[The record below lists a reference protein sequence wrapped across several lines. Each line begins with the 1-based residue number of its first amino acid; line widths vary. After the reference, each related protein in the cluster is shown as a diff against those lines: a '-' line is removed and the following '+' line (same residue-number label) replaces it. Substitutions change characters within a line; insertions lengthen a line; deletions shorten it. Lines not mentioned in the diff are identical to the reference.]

1 MRRRDVSEKGLCQ
14 CTLQIWWS
22 LISKMWEIRWVLSMD
37 LWRSAA
43 LTAGAGKEISD
54 VQVLYRES
62 KLGKADKGAFLF
74 PPLPCFVLFVTGI
87 LMFLQQCLTKWF
99 QTELTSCFACLYP
112 F

>member
-22 LISKMWEIRWVLSMD
+22 LISKMWEIRWVVSMD

-54 VQVLYRES
+54 VQVLYGES

-74 PPLPCFVLFVTGI
+74 PPPSLLCAFCYWNPNV
-87 LMFLQQCLTKWF
+87 
-99 QTELTSCFACLYP
+99 FATMLD
-112 F
+112 